1 MNGQTAE
8 LLARLFPFHV
18 RVGTDGRVVALG
30 TSMSKVLPD
39 SLGCGFLD
47 RFDVQRP
54 RLASMAE
61 VRGHLDELVL
71 LAIRGTPLQMRGQ
84 FTALPDGGIAFVG
97 SPRIVDQSSV
107 WSWPVGIRDFAPHD
121 GGADYAMV
129 IEAANMQL
137 ADLERL
143 VRTLQEKERAERDLR
158 QRAEDAS
165 AAKTNFLA
173 NISHEIRTPMTAI
186 LGYAELLRDVGADPA
201 ERAEWIETIR
211 RNGDHLLAII
221 NDLLDLSKI
230 EAGRFEVEL
239 APVSVPDVVRDV
251 VKLMRVRAASQ
262 GITLDHVVEDD
273 LARTP
278 VRTDA
283 VRIRQVLLNLVG
295 NAVKFTERGGVEVRV
310 GARAKGQRLELA
322 VAVRDT
328 GCGIAPDLLPRLFEP
343 FTQSD
348 ASFTRRHGGTGL
360 GLAISRR
367 LASLLGG
374 RIDVASEVDRG
385 SVFTFTF
392 DADRA
397 DSDADAIPS
406 SLPMPSR
413 PASKTGPLLGM
424 RILLVEDSID
434 SQRILAALMSLAGA
448 DVDVAPDGISA
459 VSRFDGSYVPDL
471 VLMDIQMPG
480 MDGIEATERIRAR
493 GFTGRIVALTA
504 AALSIDRDRAYR
516 AGCEGFHL
524 KPISR
529 EDLIAMCLGDLPAA
543 R

>member
-1 MNGQTAE
+1 MTGDPGE
-8 LLARLFPFHV
+8 LLSRLFPFHV
-18 RVGTDGRVVALG
+18 RIGADGRIAAQG
-30 TSMSKVLPD
+30 ASMAKVMPD
-39 SLGCGFLD
+39 GAGSGFLD
-47 RFDVQRP
+47 RFEVQRP
-54 RLASMAE
+54 RLASMDE
-61 VRGHLDELVL
+61 VRAHLDELVL
-71 LAIRGTPLQMRGQ
+71 LSIRGTPLQLRGQ
-84 FTALPDGGIAFVG
+84 FTGLAGGQVAFVG

-158 QRAEDAS
+158 RRAEDAS
-165 AAKTNFLA
+165 TAKTNFLA

-186 LGYAELLRDVGADPA
+186 LGYAELLRDVNADPA
-201 ERAEWIETIR
+201 ERAEWIDTIR

-262 GITLDHVVEDD
+262 GIALDHVVEDD
-273 LARTP
+273 IARAP

-283 VRIRQVLLNLVG
+283 VRVRQVLLNLVG
-295 NAVKFTERGGVEVRV
+295 NAIKFTERGGVEVRV
-310 GARAKGQRLELA
+310 GARAKGPRLEFSI
-322 VAVRDT
+322 AVRDT
-328 GCGIAPDLLPRLFEP
+328 GCGIAPELLPNLFEP

-367 LASLLGG
+367 LAGLLGG
-374 RIDVASEVDRG
+374 RIEVASEPGRG
-385 SVFTFTF
+385 SVFTFAF
-392 DADRA
+392 DAERA
-397 DSDADAIPS
+397 DADASPS
-406 SLPMPSR
+406 SFPMPSR
-413 PASKTGPLLGM
+413 PAAKSGPLLGM

-448 DVDVAPDGISA
+448 EVDVAADGISA
-459 VSRFDGSYVPDL
+459 VSRFDGAYAPDL

-480 MDGIEATERIRAR
+480 MDGVEATERIRAR
-493 GFTGRIVALTA
+493 GHAGRIVALTA
-504 AALSIDRDRAYR
+504 AALSIDRDRALR

-543 R
+543 T

>member
-30 TSMSKVLPD
+30 TSMSKVMPD
-39 SLGCGFLD
+39 AVGCGFLD

-84 FTALPDGGIAFVG
+84 FTTLPDGGIAFVG

-158 QRAEDAS
+158 LRAEDAS

-310 GARAKGQRLELA
+310 DARAKGPRLELA

-328 GCGIAPDLLPRLFEP
+328 GCGIAPELLPRLFEP

-348 ASFTRRHGGTGL
+348 ASFARRHGGTGL

-397 DSDADAIPS
+397 DADSTPA

-493 GFTGRIVALTA
+493 GYTGRIVALTA

>member
-8 LLARLFPFHV
+8 LLARLFPFHL
-18 RVGTDGRVVALG
+18 RVGVDGRVVALG
-30 TSMSKVLPD
+30 ASMAKVLPD
-39 SLGCGFLD
+39 AVGCGFLD

-54 RLASMAE
+54 RLSSMEE
-61 VRGHLDELVL
+61 VRAHLDELVL
-71 LAIRGTPLQMRGQ
+71 LSIRGTPLQMRGQ
-84 FTALPDGGIAFVG
+84 FTALPDGSIAFVG

-158 QRAEDAS
+158 LRAEDAS

-201 ERAEWIETIR
+201 ERAEWIDTIR

-262 GITLDHVVEDD
+262 GITLDHSVEDD

-310 GARAKGQRLELA
+310 GARAKGQRLEIS

-328 GCGIAPDLLPRLFEP
+328 GCGIAPELLPRLFEP

-348 ASFTRRHGGTGL
+348 ASFTRKHGGTGL

-367 LASLLGG
+367 MADLLGG
-374 RIDVASEVDRG
+374 RIDVASEVGRG
-385 SVFTFTF
+385 SVFTFTI
-392 DADRA
+392 DAERA
-397 DSDADAIPS
+397 DADATPS

-413 PASKTGPLLGM
+413 PASKSGPLLGM

-493 GFTGRIVALTA
+493 GYTGRIVALTA

-529 EDLIAMCLGDLPAA
+529 DDLIAMCLGDLPAA

>member
-30 TSMSKVLPD
+30 ASMSKVVPD
-39 SLGCGFLD
+39 ALGCGFLD

-54 RLASMAE
+54 RLSSIEE
-61 VRGHLDELVL
+61 VRAHLDELVL

-84 FTALPDGGIAFVG
+84 FTTLPDGGIAFVG

-158 QRAEDAS
+158 LRAEDAS

-201 ERAEWIETIR
+201 ERAEWIDTIR

-262 GITLDHVVEDD
+262 GIALDHVVEDD
-273 LARTP
+273 LARTL

-310 GARAKGQRLELA
+310 GARAKGPRLELS

-328 GCGIAPDLLPRLFEP
+328 GCGIAPELLPRLFEP

-493 GFTGRIVALTA
+493 GYTGRIVALTA
-504 AALSIDRDRAYR
+504 AALSIDRDRALR

>member
-30 TSMSKVLPD
+30 TSMSKVMPD
-39 SLGCGFLD
+39 AVGCGFLD

-84 FTALPDGGIAFVG
+84 FTTLPDGGIAFVG

-310 GARAKGQRLELA
+310 DARAKGPRLELA

-328 GCGIAPDLLPRLFEP
+328 GCGIAPELLPRLFEP

-348 ASFTRRHGGTGL
+348 ASFARRHGGTGL

-493 GFTGRIVALTA
+493 GYTGRIVALTA

>member
-1 MNGQTAE
+1 
-8 LLARLFPFHV
+8 
-18 RVGTDGRVVALG
+18 
-30 TSMSKVLPD
+30 
-39 SLGCGFLD
+39 
-47 RFDVQRP
+47 
-54 RLASMAE
+54 
-61 VRGHLDELVL
+61 
-71 LAIRGTPLQMRGQ
+71 
-84 FTALPDGGIAFVG
+84 
-97 SPRIVDQSSV
+97 
-107 WSWPVGIRDFAPHD
+107 
-121 GGADYAMV
+121 
-129 IEAANMQL
+129 MQL

-158 QRAEDAS
+158 VRAEDAS

-201 ERAEWIETIR
+201 ERAEWIDTIR

-262 GITLDHVVEDD
+262 GIALDHVVEDD
-273 LARTP
+273 LARTL

-310 GARAKGQRLELA
+310 GARAKGPRLELS

-328 GCGIAPDLLPRLFEP
+328 GCGIAPELLPRLFEP

-374 RIDVASEVDRG
+374 RIDVASEVGRG
-385 SVFTFTF
+385 SVFTFVF
-392 DADRA
+392 DAERA
-397 DSDADAIPS
+397 DADSTPA
-406 SLPMPSR
+406 SLAMPSR
-413 PASKTGPLLGM
+413 PASKSGPLLGM

-493 GFTGRIVALTA
+493 GYTGRIVALTA
-504 AALSIDRDRAYR
+504 AALSIDRDRALR

>member
-1 MNGQTAE
+1 
-8 LLARLFPFHV
+8 V
-18 RVGTDGRVVALG
+18 
-30 TSMSKVLPD
+30 
-39 SLGCGFLD
+39 
-47 RFDVQRP
+47 
-54 RLASMAE
+54 
-61 VRGHLDELVL
+61 
-71 LAIRGTPLQMRGQ
+71 
-84 FTALPDGGIAFVG
+84 
-97 SPRIVDQSSV
+97 
-107 WSWPVGIRDFAPHD
+107 
-121 GGADYAMV
+121 
-129 IEAANMQL
+129 
-137 ADLERL
+137 
-143 VRTLQEKERAERDLR
+143 
-158 QRAEDAS
+158 RAEDAS

-201 ERAEWIETIR
+201 ERAEWIDTIR

-262 GITLDHVVEDD
+262 GIALDHVVEDD
-273 LARTP
+273 LARTL

-310 GARAKGQRLELA
+310 GARAKGPRLELS

-328 GCGIAPDLLPRLFEP
+328 GCGIAPELLPRLFEP

-374 RIDVASEVDRG
+374 RIDVASEVGRG
-385 SVFTFTF
+385 SVFTFVF
-392 DADRA
+392 DAERA
-397 DSDADAIPS
+397 DADSTPA
-406 SLPMPSR
+406 SLAMPSR
-413 PASKTGPLLGM
+413 PASKSGPLLGM

-459 VSRFDGSYVPDL
+459 VSRFDGSYV
-471 VLMDIQMPG
+471 
-480 MDGIEATERIRAR
+480 RAW
-493 GFTGRIVALTA
+493 TGSRRPSASA
-504 AALSIDRDRAYR
+504 R
-516 AGCEGFHL
+516 AGTRGGS
-524 KPISR
+524 SR
-529 EDLIAMCLGDLPAA
+529 SPRRRSASTGTARCAPAA
-543 R
+543 RAST

>member
-30 TSMSKVLPD
+30 TSMSKVMPD
-39 SLGCGFLD
+39 AVGCGFLD

-84 FTALPDGGIAFVG
+84 FTTLPDGGIAFVG

-137 ADLERL
+137 SDLERL
-143 VRTLQEKERAERDLR
+143 VRTLQEKERAERELR
-158 QRAEDAS
+158 LRAEDAS

-310 GARAKGQRLELA
+310 DARAKGPRLELA

-328 GCGIAPDLLPRLFEP
+328 GCGIAPELLPRLFEP

-397 DSDADAIPS
+397 DADSTPA
-406 SLPMPSR
+406 SLPMPAR
-413 PASKTGPLLGM
+413 PASKSGPLLGM

-493 GFTGRIVALTA
+493 GYTGRIVALTA

>member
-18 RVGTDGRVVALG
+18 RVGIDGRVVALG
-30 TSMSKVLPD
+30 TSMSKVMPD
-39 SLGCGFLD
+39 AVGCGFLD

-84 FTALPDGGIAFVG
+84 FTTLPDGGIAFVG

-158 QRAEDAS
+158 LRAEDAS

-310 GARAKGQRLELA
+310 DARAKGPRLELA

-328 GCGIAPDLLPRLFEP
+328 GCGIAPELLPRLFEP

-348 ASFTRRHGGTGL
+348 ASFARRHGGTGL

-397 DSDADAIPS
+397 DADSTPA
-406 SLPMPSR
+406 SLPMPAR
-413 PASKTGPLLGM
+413 PASKSGPLLGM

-493 GFTGRIVALTA
+493 GYTGRIVALTA
-504 AALSIDRDRAYR
+504 AALSIDRDRALR